1 MNNALEDIGVT
12 VGDNNMANKMMEITC
27 PECGGDGT
35 VWFLDWLY
43 YDGGHD
49 EHEEYCDMCN
59 GEGTVIVD
67 AEDYYANHIDETPE
81 GFWEEEEE

>member
-1 MNNALEDIGVT
+1 MT
-12 VGDNNMANKMMEITC
+12 NKMIEITC
-27 PECGGDGT
+27 PECEGEGI
-35 VWFLDWLY
+35 VWFLDWLSY
-43 YDGGHD
+43 
-49 EHEEYCDMCN
+49 EEEVCSKCN